1 MFLLAGKITPG
12 PEKLL
17 REILFPEEKLFQ
29 ATMYSYE
36 NSYPIFPQQAYL
48 DIKHTLAS
56 CLIMG
61 DSKWFIGVDGAPVL
75 RAHQVTIGKKC
86 IGLTT

>member
-1 MFLLAGKITPG
+1 MLLNRKKNQIQNSP
-12 PEKLL
+12 
-17 REILFPEEKLFQ
+17 ILDN
-29 ATMYSYE
+29 
-36 NSYPIFPQQAYL
+36 NSRSEC
-48 DIKHTLAS
+48 TLAS

-61 DSKWFIGVDGAPVL
+61 DSKWFIGVDSAPVL

>member
-1 MFLLAGKITPG
+1 MFLLAEKIMPDA
-12 PEKLL
+12 EKLQG
-17 REILFPEEKLFQ
+17 EILCPEENLFQ